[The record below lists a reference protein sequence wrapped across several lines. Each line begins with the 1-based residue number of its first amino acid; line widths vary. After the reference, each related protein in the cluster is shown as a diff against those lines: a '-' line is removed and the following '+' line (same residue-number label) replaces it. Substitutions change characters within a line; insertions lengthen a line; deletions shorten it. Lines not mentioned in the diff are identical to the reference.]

1 MKKMSFFFLNKKK
14 KKCVDEDVANPASS
28 VGGRVGNTDRQTKKQ
43 REKERE
49 SCLDCSFF
57 SPLPSAKSRHSAQE
71 LAHLFPNCVYNALS
85 LPVTVAR
92 RLRRFDVAPALIDDA
107 IYPRFSYFQ

>member
-1 MKKMSFFFLNKKK
+1 MFFEQK

-49 SCLDCSFF
+49 SLVFGLQLLLAF
-57 SPLPSAKSRHSAQE
+57 SKCQITAQRTRVG
-71 LAHLFPNCVYNALS
+71 ASLFRIVCTMLS
-85 LPVTVAR
+85 P
-92 RLRRFDVAPALIDDA
+92 FP
-107 IYPRFSYFQ
+107 